1 VTRRCGWL
9 LVAIILAACG
19 NAPVPSAATMFQLPS
34 LEGGAAD
41 GTPQA
46 CAGIGLAAVLRGDP
60 ADPRRAWLEPYP
72 GSDGRRLELAWPAGF
87 GARFTPKLEV
97 LDRTGQV
104 AIREGD
110 FVDGACVTAD
120 PVVMVLDLPALA
132 LRLDCG
138 PMAVWDCTGRL
149 HPIATSHGWPDRA
162 IAEVHFVT
170 ADGGYRLVFEDG
182 TSVLGQSQP

>member
-1 VTRRCGWL
+1 MRRSGWL
-9 LVAIILAACG
+9 LIAVLLVGCG
-19 NAPVPSAATMFQLPS
+19 NATVPSTAAAPLP
-34 LEGGAAD
+34 LPTLAGAPTD

-46 CAGIGLAAVLRGDP
+46 CAGIGLAAVLHGDP
-60 ADPRRAWLEPYP
+60 ADPRLAWLAPYP
-72 GSDGRRLELAWPAGF
+72 GSDGHRLELAWPAGF
-87 GARFTPKLEV
+87 GARFTPTLEV
-97 LDRTGQV
+97 LDRAGRV

-120 PVVMVLDLPALA
+120 PAVMVLDLPGLA

-149 HPIATSHGWPDRA
+149 HAIATAHGWPNRA
-162 IAEVHFVT
+162 IAEVHFVS

-182 TSVLGQSQP
+182 SSVTGQSRE